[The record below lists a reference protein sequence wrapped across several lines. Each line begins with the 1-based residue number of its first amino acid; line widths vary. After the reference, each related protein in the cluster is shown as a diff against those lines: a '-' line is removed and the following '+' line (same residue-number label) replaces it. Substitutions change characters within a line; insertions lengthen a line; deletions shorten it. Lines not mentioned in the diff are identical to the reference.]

1 MKQDLIPSTARIEA
15 FSDAVMAI
23 IVTLLVLELK
33 VPELAETFSSAEAL
47 TSLGHLMP
55 KFLSFAMS
63 FLVVAI
69 FWVNHHHFFHRLK
82 HSDRTMLWTNNLLLF
97 WLCFIPFPTA
107 FLGEHPFE
115 MIPIML
121 YGLVLLLA
129 ALSFV
134 VMHHHAYRHN
144 LFHDNISKKFLH
156 RENVRSLFAPILYL
170 TAIISAWFSITIA
183 LIIFVIVPILYFMPA
198 ASIREE

>member
-33 VPELAETFSSAEAL
+33 VPELGDTFTGAEAMTALIHL
-47 TSLGHLMP
+47 TP

-82 HSDRTMLWTNNLLLF
+82 HSDRTMLWCNNMLLF

-107 FLGEHPFE
+107 FLGEHPLE
-115 MIPIML
+115 MVPVML
-121 YGLVLLLA
+121 YGLVLSFA

-134 VMHHHAYRHN
+134 LMHVHAYHAG
-144 LFHDNISKKFLH
+144 LFHENISRVFLQ
-156 RENVRSLFAPILYL
+156 RENVRGLFAPSLYL
-170 TAIISAWFSITIA
+170 LAVISAWFSVTAA
-183 LIIFVIVPILYFMPA
+183 LVLFAVVPILYFLPA
-198 ASIREE
+198 SSIREK